1 MSKEIQKL
9 KDKNKDL
16 ESRLSDKDLIIAR
29 LLKQLTQTQKL

>member
-16 ESRLSDKDLIIAR
+16 ESRLSEKNAIIAG

>member
-16 ESRLSDKDLIIAR
+16 ESRLYEKNQIIEG